1 MVDKAIGFDY
11 GGVIA
16 GVPGKEFNKRV
27 CEFLNVRLDQYRE
40 AYFKFNHLMN
50 NGQVTGPE
58 LWRMVLTELGKDDQ
72 YDEFIEFQSRLP
84 HHEVHSNMLR
94 LVDALRKNGYKVGLL
109 SNNTLKAAKHIRATG
124 LVDHFDVCVISAEVG
139 MSKPDPKIFEY
150 FFSRLGVSPEEAI
163 FIDDAEKSL
172 STASE
177 VGYHPVFFDSY
188 EGLIH
193 ELGLLGVK
201 TV

>member
-1 MVDKAIGFDY
+1 
-11 GGVIA
+11 
-16 GVPGKEFNKRV
+16 
-27 CEFLNVRLDQYRE
+27 
-40 AYFKFNHLMN
+40 MN